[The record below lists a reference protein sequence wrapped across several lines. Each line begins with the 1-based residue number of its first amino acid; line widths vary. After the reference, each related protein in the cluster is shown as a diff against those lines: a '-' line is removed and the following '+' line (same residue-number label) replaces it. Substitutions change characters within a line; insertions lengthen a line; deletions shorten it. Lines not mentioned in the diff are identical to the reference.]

1 MNRQSAIKIAFWL
14 ILFLAMAGGLVYLRL
29 DIIDKVNSAE
39 NIRKEMNSYSRIA
52 EESNLLRSDIDKIK
66 PYLFELNNAVQ
77 TKDQLINFNKDI
89 KIIANQNQVSVVSNF
104 SDEKESVKSG
114 LKEISVAINANGG
127 LENLINFLKALE
139 NSNYSVKLNTLDFSQ
154 LDKEYKATFNGV
166 IFYAEENQ

>member
-1 MNRQSAIKIAFWL
+1 MNRQSAIKIAFWS

-39 NIRKEMNSYSRIA
+39 NIKKEMNSYSRIA

-77 TKDQLINFNKDI
+77 TKDQLVNFNKDI

-114 LKEISVAINANGG
+114 LKEIGVSVNANGG

-139 NSNYSVKLNTLDFSQ
+139 KSNYSVKLNTLDFSQ
-154 LDKEYKATFNGV
+154 SDKEYKAVFNGEV
-166 IFYAEENQ
+166 FYSE

>member
-39 NIRKEMNSYSRIA
+39 NIRKEMNSYSRVA
-52 EESNLLRSDIDKIK
+52 EELNLLRSDIDKIK

-77 TKDQLINFNKDI
+77 TKDQLVNFNKDI

-114 LKEISVAINANGG
+114 LKEIGVSVNANGG

-139 NSNYSVKLNTLDFSQ
+139 KSNYSVKLNTLDFSQ
-154 LDKEYKATFNGV
+154 SDKEYKAVFNGEV
-166 IFYAEENQ
+166 FYSE

>member
-1 MNRQSAIKIAFWL
+1 MNRQSAIKIAFWS

-39 NIRKEMNSYSRIA
+39 NIRKEMNSYSRVA
-52 EESNLLRSDIDKIK
+52 EELNLLRSDIDKIK

-77 TKDQLINFNKDI
+77 TKDQLVNFNKDI

-114 LKEISVAINANGG
+114 LKEIGVSVNANGG

-139 NSNYSVKLNTLDFSQ
+139 KSNYSVKLNTLDFSQ
-154 LDKEYKATFNGV
+154 SDKEYKAVFNGEV
-166 IFYAEENQ
+166 FYSE